1 MVKNRPALI
10 LREMP
15 RFGDLLVCGI
25 SSQLWVAVADF
36 DETITAADS
45 DFERSG
51 LLAPSVVRLGFL
63 AVLPRKSIPGIIGS
77 IAPERHRRLLLKL
90 GNYLTKESQPIE

>member
-1 MVKNRPALI
+1 
-10 LREMP
+10 
-15 RFGDLLVCGI
+15 
-25 SSQLWVAVADF
+25 
-36 DETITAADS
+36 
-45 DFERSG
+45 
-51 LLAPSVVRLGFL
+51 VVRLGFL